1 MWNITKQYFKN
12 LWVYLWSLTTIDEK
26 AKATSKEVKRRY
38 RRTKK
43 ELADVK
49 DALKEVGNQIGDVK
63 QAVKGSKR
71 KRRKKNENK

>member
-26 AKATSKEVKRRY
+26 AKATGKEVKRRY

-43 ELADVK
+43 ELTDVK

-63 QAVKGSKR
+63 EAVKGSKR
-71 KRRKKNENK
+71 KGRKKNENK

>member
-26 AKATSKEVKRRY
+26 AKATGKEVKRRY

-43 ELADVK
+43 ELADVSYRI
-49 DALKEVGNQIGDVK
+49 GNLIRSYYDWDK
-63 QAVKGSKR
+63 ISKR
-71 KRRKKNENK
+71 IEDKWG